1 MGCWACLVVSAW
13 HGMMNSV
20 HPQTGWESG
29 RPNSSHEPPAS
40 LLLPP
45 FPGVAVL
52 AFSRT
57 RIFEVYYFRMVSP
70 WQPAGRHELLGSF
83 GILMRGAV
91 RQLRSRPLP

>member
-1 MGCWACLVVSAW
+1 MQHLPLPA
-13 HGMMNSV
+13 
-20 HPQTGWESG
+20 
-29 RPNSSHEPPAS
+29 PPC
-40 LLLPP
+40 